1 MGHVARTRNIDL
13 GVDGMIKLERIFCR
27 RPYLEGNQKH
37 EPNNPLEEYAVILMV
52 ENSSQGEFIH
62 VLNGILMIWV
72 DGLLLCLLSINIE

>member
-1 MGHVARTRNIDL
+1 
-13 GVDGMIKLERIFCR
+13 
-27 RPYLEGNQKH
+27 LEGNQKH